1 MIFQLNIILSI
12 SVLILNLFNY
22 TDGSNISN
30 DDYFSYNTKQTAN
43 PTSRNSSNQWGLDTD
58 TGSANARASRG
69 VNNSSYNYPSTK
81 QANDAATL
89 TESPSMR
96 GLRGLKF
103 GNSLSTT
110 SNSNLDQGYNSK
122 ASLTGSDDGAKY
134 TSQYENPQTKPARAS
149 SGVNNFSF
157 TYPPNKQAGDAPT
170 LTESPSTRG
179 LRGLKF
185 GNSLSTT
192 SNSNLDQ
199 GYNSKAP
206 LTGSNDG
213 AKYTSQYENPQT
225 KPQTSFYSR
234 VSNRIDSPANQE
246 VKENRNPFNPN
257 AGMIQA
263 PARASSGVNN
273 FSINYP
279 PNKQADD
286 AATLTESPSTKGLRG
301 LKFGNSLSTTSNS
314 NLDQGYNSKAP
325 LTGSNDGAKY
335 TSQYE
340 NPQTKP
346 ARASSGVNNFSINYP
361 PNKQADDAATITESP
376 STKGLRGL
384 KFGNSLSTTS
394 NSNLD
399 QGYNSKAP
407 LTGSND
413 GAKYTSQYENPQTKP
428 ARASSGVN
436 NFSINYPPNKQ
447 ADDAATITESPST
460 KGLRGLKFGNSLS
473 TTSNS
478 NLDQG
483 YNSKAPLTGSNDG
496 AKYTSQYENP
506 QTKPARASSGV
517 NNFSIN
523 YPPNK
528 QADDAATITESPS
541 TKGLRGLKF
550 GNSLSTTSN
559 SNLDQGYN
567 SKAPLTGSNDGA
579 KYTSQYE
586 NPQTKPQTS
595 FYSRVSNRIDS
606 PANQEV
612 KENRNPFNPNAGM
625 IQAPARASSGVNNF
639 SFTYPPNKQADD
651 AATLTESPSTK
662 GLRGLKFG
670 NSLSTTSN
678 SNLDQGYNSKAS
690 LTGSDEGA
698 KYTSQYENPQTKPQS
713 SFYSRDSSRV
723 DSPANQ
729 ENNRFPLNRTVGMQ
743 QTRVQTNPAVNRNSA
758 YPATQPLSLTGTFN
772 QSAGVKPMQQGLTAT
787 TPRTQLP
794 TNGYNTSPTNDLLSN
809 LKKSGVYQT
818 SELIPTAKKL
828 MTPIYEDEDS
838 SKLIPNVNV
847 VLELNQK
854 MQEVQPKYFTAE
866 KMYKNGE
873 LNSKAGNTCLPD
885 PLEDDLKDQDRW
897 KIYQCSNVLNDSQI
911 QTLFNIRKRSFKITI
926 KETNAQE
933 IMYCDITDSLGFDDV
948 DFVWTSVV
956 PKEGPPYNNMKY
968 TRFLMH
974 QNCWCSPDSS
984 SADKNMG
991 LTIATAGYISEDGSS
1006 VVSLNSGYFPF
1017 GFITLESMSVGGT
1030 KL

>member
-670 NSLSTTSN
+670 SQFPMNAYST
-678 SNLDQGYNSKAS
+678 Y
-690 LTGSDEGA
+690 
-698 KYTSQYENPQTKPQS
+698 
-713 SFYSRDSSRV
+713 
-723 DSPANQ
+723 
-729 ENNRFPLNRTVGMQ
+729 
-743 QTRVQTNPAVNRNSA
+743 
-758 YPATQPLSLTGTFN
+758 
-772 QSAGVKPMQQGLTAT
+772 
-787 TPRTQLP
+787 P
-794 TNGYNTSPTNDLLSN
+794 TNNDSLSN
-809 LKKSGVYQT
+809 LKKSGVYPTPNEELNTTAQKSET
-818 SELIPTAKKL
+818 SVDD
-828 MTPIYEDEDS
+828 DEDTS
-838 SKLIPNVNV
+838 RLIPNINI
-847 VLELNQK
+847 VLEMNQK
-854 MQEVQPKYFTAE
+854 IREVQSKRFTE
-866 KMYKNGE
+866 ERMYKNGE
-873 LNSKAGNTCLPD
+873 LNTNAGKNCIPVS
-885 PLEDDLKDQDRW
+885 LEENLDDRNEW
-897 KIYQCSNVLNDSQI
+897 KIYQCSNVLNNNQI
-911 QTLFNIRKRSFKITI
+911 QKLSNIRKQSFKIRTKAEDEVGKI
-926 KETNAQE
+926 
-933 IMYCDITDSLGFDDV
+933 YCDILPSVVFNDV
-948 DFVWTSVV
+948 DFVWTPVE
-956 PKEGPPYNNMKY
+956 PTEAAPLNQMKY

-974 QNCWCSPDSS
+974 QSYCCYTDTFPLHLMG
-984 SADKNMG
+984 KYIG
-991 LTIATAGYISEDGSS
+991 LTVATAGYISEDARSIIN
-1006 VVSLNSGYFPF
+1006 LNSGYFSF
-1017 GFITLESMSVGGT
+1017 GFIPLEYFALGSTL
-1030 KL
+1030 L